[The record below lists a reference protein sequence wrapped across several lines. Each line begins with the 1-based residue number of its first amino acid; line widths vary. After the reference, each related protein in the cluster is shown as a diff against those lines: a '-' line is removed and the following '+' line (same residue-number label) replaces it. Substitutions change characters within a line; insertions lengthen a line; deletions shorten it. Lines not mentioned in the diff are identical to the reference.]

1 MTAQKRISSRPKKRA
16 LKRKVSIF
24 QKLIGI
30 ALAVG
35 IFLPAATQSL
45 GTLGYVL
52 APQPENFQYLTL
64 PTGAL
69 NIKRSKAQTALQ
81 SYTIPKVASE
91 VQPKVEKIQQVSVE
105 AANSEDAVWEKL
117 AKLESG
123 GNWQT
128 NTGNGYYGG
137 LQFSQAT
144 WKSVGGKGLPC
155 DASKDEQITRGKILQ
170 KRSGWGQWP
179 NTSRVLGLY

>member
-1 MTAQKRISSRPKKRA
+1 MTAQKRTTSRLKRRT
-16 LKRKVSIF
+16 LKRKISLY

-30 ALAVG
+30 TMAVG
-35 IFLPAATQSL
+35 IFLPVALESVSTI
-45 GTLGYVL
+45 GYVSQ
-52 APQPENFQYLTL
+52 PQIERSQYLTL

-69 NIKRSKAQTALQ
+69 NIKRTKPVSKSYVMPKIALPE
-81 SYTIPKVASE
+81 PKSE
-91 VQPKVEKIQQVSVE
+91 KTQQISIE
-105 AANSEDAVWEKL
+105 GANSDDAVWEKL

-137 LQFSQAT
+137 LQFSQPT
-144 WKSVGGKGLPC
+144 WESVGGKGLPS
-155 DASKDEQITRGKILQ
+155 DASRDEQIMRGKILQ

-179 NTSRVLGLY
+179 NTSRALGLY

>member
-1 MTAQKRISSRPKKRA
+1 MTAQKRIQSRTKKRA
-16 LKRKVSIF
+16 LKRKISTF
-24 QKLIGI
+24 QRLIGI
-30 ALAVG
+30 CLAIG
-35 IFLPAATQSL
+35 IFLPSAVQSV
-45 GTLGYVL
+45 GTFGYIFE
-52 APQPENFQYLTL
+52 PQPENFRYLTL

-69 NIKRSKAQTALQ
+69 NIKKAKPQTPQ
-81 SYTIPKVASE
+81 SYTAPKVASE

-105 AANSEDAVWEKL
+105 AANSDEAVWEKL

-137 LQFSQAT
+137 LQFSQPT
-144 WKSVGGKGLPC
+144 WESVGGKGLPC
-155 DASKDEQITRGKILQ
+155 DASRDEQIMRGKILQ

-179 NTSRVLGLY
+179 NTSRALGLY